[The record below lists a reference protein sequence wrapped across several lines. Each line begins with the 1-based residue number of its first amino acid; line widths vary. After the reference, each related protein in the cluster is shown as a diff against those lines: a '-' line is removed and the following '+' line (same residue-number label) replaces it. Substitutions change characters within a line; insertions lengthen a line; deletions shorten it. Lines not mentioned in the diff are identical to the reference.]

1 MKQNKGKTILII
13 LTILVFQLKVQS
25 QIYEHLIMYGQ
36 SLSTGQQSWPP
47 LSTNAVSNNYMI
59 GAQVWSNSGNTV
71 TNSLSPLIATVATD
85 VNQNQPKGTS
95 STSSMLCESPIVSV
109 ANHIQLK
116 APGQYKFI
124 ATSCGTGGQA
134 IEKLSKEYYSPTL
147 YQNFTNAINYAYA
160 INSSIHCPALFW
172 LQGESNYING
182 SINFTATDGL
192 LSGGTFTSDKARYK
206 SLQLTLKNNMQADV
220 MKKYGQTD
228 KPIMFTY
235 QTRDNIVSIAN
246 TLEISMAQ
254 LELANEY
261 ADIVC
266 AGPIYPCTDRGVHL
280 DPNGYRWYG
289 EMLGKVYYKTKI
301 LGQSFRPL
309 QPMKISRTSNP
320 KVIIIKFLV
329 PVLPLVFETNLV
341 SKCADY
347 GFQVFLNGSATKVV
361 LTSVAINGD
370 GVVLTSTTDLTG
382 DVEVI
387 YAGLGTWPNS
397 GKGNLRDSDP
407 YTATSNYIDLDK
419 QINGAFV
426 YQRDAPTTTL
436 RSPTYEPKASD
447 GSPIYDKPYP
457 LYNFSMG
464 FYYKLQAADSVYYV
478 PNLTPGVAFVNVTGV
493 SLDKTSLTMNVGSKS
508 LIVPT
513 ITPANATN
521 QSILWSSSNPAVAT
535 VTKGIVTAISAGTA
549 IITAKTVDQ
558 LQSATCTITTTATGI
573 SSPAENDTQKLVLFP
588 NPGKNYVIV
597 KFIVD
602 ATQPVK
608 IQISSITGQLIKELD
623 YGTQNQGQFEQIIS
637 LENINSGIYTF
648 MVKGRT
654 IQVVK
659 TLIVRQ

>member
-1 MKQNKGKTILII
+1 MKQYKVNNILILLI
-13 LTILVFQLKVQS
+13 LALFQLNVQS

-47 LSTNAVSNNYMI
+47 LSITAVSNNYMI

-71 TNSLSPLIATVATD
+71 TTSLSPLIATVATD
-85 VNQNQPKGTS
+85 VNQNQPKGTGS
-95 STSSMLCESPIVSV
+95 NSSMLCESPIVSV

-147 YQNFTNAINYAYA
+147 YQHFTNALNYAYS
-160 INSSIHCPALFW
+160 INNNIHCPALFW

-182 SINFTATDGL
+182 AINFTATDGL

-220 MKKYGQTD
+220 MKKYGQSD

-261 ADIVC
+261 TDIVC

-301 LGQSFRPL
+301 LGQNFRPL
-309 QPMKISRTSNP
+309 QPMKISRTINP
-320 KVIIIKFLV
+320 KVLNIKFLV

-347 GFQVFLNGSATKVV
+347 GFQVFVNGSATKVT
-361 LTSVAINGD
+361 LTSVVINAD
-370 GVVLTSTTDLTG
+370 AVVLTSATDLIG
-382 DVEVI
+382 NIEVI

-419 QINGAFV
+419 KVNGVFV

-457 LYNFSMG
+457 LYNFSMA
-464 FYYKLQAADSVYYV
+464 FYYKLPATDSVYYV

-493 SLDKTSLTMNVGSKS
+493 SLDKTSLTMNLGSTS
-508 LIVPT
+508 LITPT
-513 ITPANATN
+513 INPDNATN
-521 QSILWSSSNPAVAT
+521 QSILWSSSNQAVAT
-535 VTKGIVTAISAGTA
+535 VTKGVVTSISPGTA

-558 LQSATCTITTTATGI
+558 LQSATCTVTTTATGI
-573 SSPAENDTQKLVLFP
+573 SSIAENNTQNLILFP
-588 NPGKNYVIV
+588 NPGKNYVVAKI
-597 KFIVD
+597 ILD
-602 ATQPVK
+602 ATQPLK
-608 IQISSITGQLIKELD
+608 IQISTMNGQVIKELD
-623 YGTQNQGQFEQIIS
+623 FGNQPQGLFEQKVG
-637 LENINSGIYTF
+637 LENINSGIYLLS
-648 MVKGRT
+648 VKVG
-654 IQVVK
+654 INQVIK
-659 TLIVRQ
+659 SFIVHQ